1 MTINQNDKKKISNE
15 YVLFKHQKLHQND
28 IQNPYSNVTGYA
40 FF

>member
-1 MTINQNDKKKISNE
+1 MTVNQNDKKKISNE
-15 YVLFKHQKLHQND
+15 DVLFKHQKLHLND